1 MRTIICSKYFK
12 VNIQLRANILYLK
25 KYGCKDAVKNILD
38 EDKDYSLT
46 VVKCMMKLQFLQSL
60 RISEL
65 EDML

>member
-1 MRTIICSKYFK
+1 MHTILCSKYLK
-12 VNIQLRANILYLK
+12 VNIQLRVNILYLK

-38 EDKDYSLT
+38 KNKDYSLT
-46 VVKCMMKLQFLQSL
+46 VVKCMTKLQFPQSL